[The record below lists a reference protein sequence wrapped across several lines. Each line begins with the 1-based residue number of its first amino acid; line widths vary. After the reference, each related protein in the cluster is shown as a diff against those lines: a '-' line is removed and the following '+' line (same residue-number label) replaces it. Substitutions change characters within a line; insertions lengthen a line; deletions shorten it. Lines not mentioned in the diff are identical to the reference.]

1 MALIKSIGDNEI
13 CDQTCRNN
21 VSNMNIGGTNLL
33 VGTASGSGW
42 GYSTFDKSTRTFT
55 RSTTSTSECFI
66 KHDNVKL
73 EPNKTYTLSADVWS
87 NGKVSS
93 CDFFFYDA
101 NVKSPRNINFIP
113 STTAQRKSWTFT
125 VPNTSD
131 NWSNA
136 TIRFDNNGSITSGTA
151 AILYIRDVKLEKG
164 NKPTDWSP
172 SPYDTFT
179 MHDDGAGNI
188 TMSII

>member
-1 MALIKSIGDNEI
+1 M
-13 CDQTCRNN
+13 
-21 VSNMNIGGTNLL
+21 
-33 VGTASGSGW
+33 VGAASGNGW
-42 GYSTFDKSTRTFT
+42 GYSTFDKLTRAFT

-66 KHDNVKL
+66 NKSNVKL

-101 NVKSPRNINFIP
+101 NIKSPRNINFIP

-136 TIRFDNNGSITSGTA
+136 TIRFDNNGSTTSGTA

>member
-1 MALIKSIGDNEI
+1 MALIKSIGGNEI

-21 VSNMNIGGTNLL
+21 VRNINIGGTNLL

-42 GYSTFDKSTRTFT
+42 SYSTFDKSTRTFT
-55 RSTTSTSECFI
+55 RSTTSTSESFI
-66 KHDNVKL
+66 GYYDVKL
-73 EPNKTYTLSADVWS
+73 EPNQTYTLSADVWS

-93 CDFFFYDA
+93 CDFFFYDYDI
-101 NVKSPRNINFIP
+101 KSPRNVQFVP
-113 STTAQRKSWTFT
+113 PTTAERRSWTFT

-136 TIRFDNNGSITSGTA
+136 SIRFDNNGSITSGTE
-151 AILYIRDVKLEKG
+151 AILYVRDVKLEKG
-164 NKPTDWSP
+164 NKPTDWAP
-172 SPYDTFT
+172 SPYDTLT

>member
-1 MALIKSIGDNEI
+1 MALIKSIAGNEI
-13 CDQTCRNN
+13 CDQTCRNTVN
-21 VSNMNIGGTNLL
+21 NISIGGVNLL

-42 GYSTFDKSTRTFT
+42 GYSTFDKSTRTFA

-66 KHDNVKL
+66 NRDNVKL

-101 NVKSPRNINFIP
+101 NVKSPRNINFTP

-136 TIRFDNNGSITSGTA
+136 TIRFDNNGSITSGTE

-164 NKPTDWSP
+164 NKPTDYSP
-172 SPYDTFT
+172 SPLDTFA
-179 MHDDGAGNI
+179 MHDDGNGNI
-188 TMSII
+188 TMSLL